1 MLASVHSVDAR
12 ADMRIDVLV
21 AMRAG
26 TCTDD
31 VRRHEQPHVE
41 TVQRLYRCQRW
52 YYADSIFGNFSG
64 HADGERRGLDRIG
77 GQHRREAVI

>member
-21 AMRAG
+21 ARRAG

-52 YYADSIFGNFSG
+52 YYFSG
-64 HADGERRGLDRIG
+64 LFLATFRGMPTANAEG
-77 GQHRREAVI
+77 